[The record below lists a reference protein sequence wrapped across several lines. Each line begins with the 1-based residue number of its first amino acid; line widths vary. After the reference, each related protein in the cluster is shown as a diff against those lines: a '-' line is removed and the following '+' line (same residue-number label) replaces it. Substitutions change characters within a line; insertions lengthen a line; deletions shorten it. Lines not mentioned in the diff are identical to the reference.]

1 MPAIPSSAE
10 TAAVRFWAGDTPRA
24 GSARPRGASYSVLA
38 LSGGGPDGAYG
49 AGLLAGLGAAG
60 ARPDFDVVTG
70 VSTGALMAPFVFLGP
85 SQDEVLR
92 ELYTGPDVETL
103 LEGGLLA
110 LLDQPG
116 LYRHREIRVR
126 IERYVTAD
134 LLAAIAAE
142 HRRGRRLYVATGS
155 LDAQRKAVWDMGA
168 IAARGTAHDLILFR
182 EVLTAAMSIPLLF
195 PPVALPATD
204 AASFASELHADA
216 SLFAGFYAGTELF
229 PEPGPRGCGSA
240 ALRCRLYVL
249 VHNKLLPEPELLPL
263 HVGSISARAVQS
275 MVKANLTLA
284 LNATYQAMRS
294 AGIQFGAARLR
305 TQAPGV
311 SPIHFERSYMQRIYA
326 EGFDHGSQPD
336 VWRDLTGLFR
346 PDPLVE
352 PEQPAWEMAQ
362 VATER
367 RPESGHPRAPLD
379 R

>member
-1 MPAIPSSAE
+1 MPAVPSSAE

-60 ARPDFDVVTG
+60 TRPDFDVVTG

-85 SQDEVLR
+85 SQDAVLR

-168 IAARGTAHDLILFR
+168 IAARGTARDLILFR

-195 PPVALPATD
+195 PPVALPVAG
-204 AASFASELHADA
+204 AASIASELHGDA
-216 SLFAGFYAGTELF
+216 SLFAGFYAGLELY

-240 ALRCRLYVL
+240 ALRCGLHVI

-263 HVGSISARAVQS
+263 RVGSIGARMVQS

-284 LNATYQAMRS
+284 LSATHQAMRS
-294 AGIQFGAARLR
+294 AGIEFGAARLR
-305 TQAPGV
+305 TEAPGV

-326 EGFDHGSQPD
+326 EGFEHGSQPG
-336 VWRDLTGLFR
+336 VWRDLAGLFR
-346 PDPLVE
+346 PDHPVGSE
-352 PEQPAWEMAQ
+352 RPAWEMAH
-362 VATER
+362 AA
-367 RPESGHPRAPLD
+367 PEARLEPGHSRAPLD